1 MEKIQLTE
9 LEYHKL
15 MRYVDNVAALE
26 AQAELLFNQ
35 VRVKI
40 EGAKQLRDE
49 YRTVLKKKYPKFD
62 LTGSYSPVE
71 TEFALYEN
79 TPEK

>member
-1 MEKIQLTE
+1 MDKIQLTE

-35 VRVKI
+35 IKVKI
-40 EGAKQLRDE
+40 DSAKQLRDE
-49 YRTVLKKKYPKFD
+49 YRHTLKKKYPKFN
-62 LTGSYSPVE
+62 LEGSYTPVE
-71 TEFALYEN
+71 TEYALHEYVAD
-79 TPEK
+79 K